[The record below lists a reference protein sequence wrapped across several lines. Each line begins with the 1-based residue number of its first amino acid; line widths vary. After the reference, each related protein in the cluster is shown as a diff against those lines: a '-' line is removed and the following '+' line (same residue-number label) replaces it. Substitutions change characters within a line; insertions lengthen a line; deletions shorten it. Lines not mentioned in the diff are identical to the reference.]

1 MARTLQTYAVYR
13 PDAQAAEAAD
23 RALDLLADALA
34 DLLIDEARAEVAAE
48 IGVDE
53 ASIDREQG
61 RQVVLVLVRIRCPL
75 PKFLWE
81 VVLQVQ
87 VL

>member
-1 MARTLQTYAVYR
+1 MNGSRRQAAVARTFQTYAVYR
-13 PDAQAAEAAD
+13 PDAEAAEAAD

-61 RQVVLVLVRIRCPL
+61 RQATPPRPAL
-75 PKFLWE
+75 PSSFGGGSR
-81 VVLQVQ
+81 
-87 VL
+87 